1 MDSKL
6 NLFLKKINLNSEY
19 FDFFK
24 SSTLDKIV
32 INKNN
37 KSFLV
42 KITID
47 KYLPKDILSNLVEN
61 KSLFADDLTYNFT
74 VRNPDNNIL
83 IDYYPYFLDILK
95 EKDKIKLT
103 DVYKDSLIY
112 EDDTL
117 RLIAYNKKEED
128 RLKEISNDINNFYH
142 NIGFHDYIPVIL
154 REDNEIEEEISNEL
168 SNVTIP
174 EPIKR
179 DVIKEEPKR
188 YNNSGTPRRR
198 KSTDEGCILGKTIDS
213 DPIKMSLLLGED
225 NDVTVEG
232 YIFGTDYFESSK
244 TNFKII
250 TLKITDET
258 DSIACKVFCNEDEEY
273 ARLCKAL
280 KVGTWLKIRG
290 YTKIDNFSKDEL
302 VLNAR
307 DIMPVEHEEEEIT
320 DDAEEKRVE
329 LHAHTMM
336 SQMDGVADEVKLVK
350 QAMKWG
356 HKAIAITD
364 HNGVQAF
371 PHVYNL
377 VRDYNKGKE
386 EKDKFKALYGT
397 ELVMVDDNVDIVIRP
412 NDGKLLDQT
421 YVVFD
426 FETTGFNAGG
436 ADSIIEIG
444 AVKMK
449 GGEILERY
457 DELINPGRPL
467 PAKITEITNITD
479 LMLEDKDTEENAV
492 KRFIEWFGDLPM
504 VAHNAKFDVSFL
516 EMAYK
521 KYNLGEFKN
530 PVIDTLE
537 LSRTLDNNYA
547 RHGLSA
553 LVKRYNVPWDEESHH
568 RGDYDAEGTALV
580 LYKMLEK
587 LDSRNIETME
597 QLSNIVDSKEMY
609 KYGNTNHINIIALNK
624 KGLKNLF
631 KIVSFANTT
640 YLYKTP
646 RIPRSVINEYREGL
660 LIGSGCYE
668 SEVFKQASSKSEEE
682 LSNIIRFYDYVEVQ
696 PPECYSHL
704 VETGDFANEGEV
716 ISNINK
722 IINTTID
729 AGKLIVATG
738 DVHHLTREDKIYR
751 EIIVN
756 QKVPGG
762 GRHPLARGGIK
773 NIPSNHFRTTT
784 EMLEDFSFLD
794 DKTRKLIVIDNP
806 NKIADMAEIIEVI
819 IETGG
824 IPFSPK
830 IDKSVETVTDLV
842 FTKASDMYG
851 DPLPYNIEER
861 ISTELYGDGVFKAV
875 EAKLKREEPNLSED
889 EFKKKLFANLH
900 STLLKGFDEV
910 KTVIKENLKI
920 TDPEITDEDLEKT
933 LKKNLGGVIGG
944 GFDVIYLI
952 AQKLVKHSNDD
963 GYIVG
968 SRGSVGS
975 SFVATMMGITEV
987 NPLPAHYLCRNKD
1000 CKYSE
1005 FINDEGVPYGK
1016 DYPSGYDLPDK
1027 TCPKCGQPLGKEG
1040 QDMPFATFLGFNADK
1055 VPDIDLNFS
1064 GEYQWK
1070 AHEYTKVLFGVDN
1083 VYRAGTIGTVAEK
1096 TAYGYVRGYF
1106 EEHGIV
1112 GKRSTE
1118 IERLAKGC
1126 TGVKRTTGQHPGGIV
1141 VIPGYMDVFDFT
1153 PFQYPADDNTSL
1165 WRTTHFDYHAIDQ
1178 DVLKLD
1184 ILGHDDPTVLRM
1196 LQDLSG
1202 IDITTL
1208 PMDDKKIFSILSSP
1222 EALGV
1227 TEEDILCP
1235 TGTLGL
1241 PELGTRFVIQMLV
1254 ETKPST
1260 FAELVKISGLSH
1272 GTDVWAGNASELIRN
1287 NIVPF
1292 KDVIGCRDDIMVN
1305 LMNWG
1310 MKPIRAFKI
1319 MEHVRKGKA
1328 TKDPET
1334 WKGMVEEMKAANV
1347 PEWYIESCHK
1357 IKYMFPKAHACAY
1370 VMSAIRIAWFK
1381 VYKPLFYY
1389 AAFFSIRVD
1398 DYDIETMIKGYN
1410 AIKTRYEDLMAKGF
1424 EVTNKESNIIDSL
1437 HVALEATA
1445 RGIKFAPIS
1454 LEKSDATRF
1463 VVDTE
1468 HENTLI
1474 PPFKTIDG
1482 LGLTVAKTIVEAR
1495 ENGPFLSKEDLQKRG
1510 KVSKTLTDKMT
1521 EMGILN
1527 ELPDSNQ
1534 LSLF

>member
-1 MDSKL
+1 MEEKL
-6 NLFLKKINLNSEY
+6 ALFLKKIDLSDEY
-19 FDFFK
+19 CQSFK
-24 SSTLDKIV
+24 GASLDKI
-32 INKNN
+32 IIHKNKGDI
-37 KSFLV
+37 LV
-42 KITID
+42 KITLD
-47 KYLPKDILSNLVEN
+47 NYLPYEVLTALFTNKNKFNNEEVNFNFEVKNADNSILTSYYPHLLEQLKDQGII
-61 KSLFADDLTYNFT
+61 K
-74 VRNPDNNIL
+74 L
-83 IDYYPYFLDILK
+83 IDIYSDALK
-95 EKDKIKLT
+95 
-103 DVYKDSLIY
+103 Y
-112 EDDTL
+112 EDETL
-117 RLIAYNKKEED
+117 RLVAYNKKEEE
-128 RLKEISNDINNFYH
+128 RLKVISNYINNFYH
-142 NIGFHDYIPVIL
+142 DIGYKDYIPVVIRNDEETL
-154 REDNEIEEEISNEL
+154 KEITEEL
-168 SNVTIP
+168 TNVSIP
-174 EPIKR
+174 KPVTEPIKK
-179 DVIKEEPKR
+179 DFIKERPKGSYVR
-188 YNNSGTPRRR
+188 FS
-198 KSTDEGCILGKTIDS
+198 KKHDEGCVIGKVIES
-213 DPIKMSLLLGED
+213 EPIKISLLVGED

-232 YIFGTDYFESSK
+232 YIFGVDYFESNKS
-244 TNFKII
+244 NFKII
-250 TLKITDET
+250 TLKFTDET
-258 DSIACKVFCNEDEEY
+258 DSIACKVFSKDDDEY
-273 ARLCKAL
+273 ARICKEL
-280 KVGTWLKIRG
+280 KVGNWFRIRG
-290 YTKIDNFSKDEL
+290 YTKKDSFSKDEL

-307 DIMPVEHEEEEIT
+307 DIMPIDHNTEKII
-320 DDAEEKRVE
+320 DDAEEKRIE
-329 LHAHTMM
+329 LHAHTKM
-336 SQMDGVADEVKLVK
+336 SQMDGVADEEKLVK
-350 QAMKWG
+350 QAIEWG

-377 VRDYNKGKE
+377 VKGYNKGKSE
-386 EKDKFKALYGT
+386 DEKFKALYGT
-397 ELVMVDDNVDIVIRP
+397 ELVMVDDKVDIVIRS
-412 NDGKLLDQT
+412 NNHKLLDET

-449 GGEILERY
+449 GGVILEKY

-467 PAKITEITNITD
+467 PSKIIDVTNITD
-479 LMLEDKDTEENAV
+479 AMLADKDTEEAAV
-492 KRFIEWFGDLPM
+492 KRFVAWFGDLPM

-516 EMAYK
+516 EMAYH

-537 LSRTLDNNYA
+537 LSRTLDNTYA
-547 RHGLSA
+547 RHSLSA

-580 LYKMLEK
+580 FYKMLEK
-587 LDSRNIETME
+587 LDNRNIETMDALASLVATDE
-597 QLSNIVDSKEMY
+597 LY
-609 KYGNTNHINIIALNK
+609 KYGRTNHINILTLNK
-624 KGLKNLF
+624 VGLKNLF

-646 RIPRSVINEYREGL
+646 RIPRSVVEKYREGL

-668 SEVFKQASSKSEEE
+668 SEVFKEATSKSEEE

-696 PPECYSHL
+696 PPECYVHL
-704 VETGDFANEGEV
+704 IDTGDFANEGEV
-716 ISNINK
+716 ISNLQK
-722 IINTTID
+722 IIRTTID

-738 DVHHLTREDKIYR
+738 DVHHITREDKIYR
-751 EIIVN
+751 EIIIN

-762 GRHPLARGGIK
+762 GRHPLAKNSIK

-784 EMLEDFSFLD
+784 EMLNDFFFLD
-794 DKTRKLIVIDNP
+794 EETRKLIVIDNP
-806 NKIADMAEIIEVI
+806 KKIADQAEILEVI

-830 IDKSVETVTDLV
+830 IDNSIETVTELV
-842 FTKASDMYG
+842 FSKASEMYG
-851 DPLPYNIEER
+851 EPLPYNIEER
-861 ISTELYGDGVFKAV
+861 ISKELYGDGVY
-875 EAKLKREEPNLSED
+875 EALEKELQREGKLKGED
-889 EFKKKLFANLH
+889 FKKELFRRLH
-900 STLLKGFDEV
+900 NTLLAGFDEV
-910 KTVIKENLKI
+910 KAKIKENLKI
-920 TDPEITDEDLEKT
+920 IEPDISAEELETK

-987 NPLPAHYLCRNKD
+987 NPLPAHYLCRNKE

-1005 FINDEGVPYGK
+1005 FSDQDGIAYGK
-1016 DYPSGYDLPDK
+1016 DYSSGYDLPDK
-1027 TCPKCGQPLGKEG
+1027 KCPKCGEPLGKEG

-1096 TAYGYVRGYF
+1096 TAYGYVKGYF
-1106 EEHGIV
+1106 EDHGIED
-1112 GKRSTE
+1112 KRSVE
-1118 IERLAKGC
+1118 IERLALGC

-1208 PMDDKKIFSILSSP
+1208 PMDDKNIFSILTSP
-1222 EALGV
+1222 KALGV

-1272 GTDVWAGNASELIRN
+1272 GTDVWAGNASELIKN
-1287 NIVPF
+1287 KVVPF

-1389 AAFFSIRVD
+1389 AAYFSIRVD
-1398 DYDIETMIKGYN
+1398 DFDIETMIKGYN

-1424 EVTNKESNIIDSL
+1424 EATNKETNIIDSL

-1445 RGIKFAPIS
+1445 RGINFAPIS

-1482 LGLTVAKTIVEAR
+1482 LGLTVAKTIVEER
-1495 ENGPFLSKEDLQKRG
+1495 DKQPFLSKEDLQKRG
-1510 KVSKTLTDKMT
+1510 KVSKTLTDKMV
-1521 EMGILN
+1521 EMGIVN